1 MSCRVVRVGN
11 RLASLTAVA
20 WIAIAAVAAAAP
32 APTADAIVA
41 DYIAARGGLEK
52 IRSIQ
57 TLRQKGNAI
66 TGDGREAVVM
76 RELKRPGK
84 TRFEFT
90 VQGITAVFVANGGQG
105 WQVSPFEG
113 DMEAKPLPD
122 EAVADAVEQA
132 DIEGPLVD
140 WKAKGHQVELAG
152 REMVGGRDAYKL
164 KVTLKS
170 GGARYDYID
179 VKTHY
184 LVRTDTTRQFRGRPV
199 QVETTFADHRKAK
212 GVLFPRVIE
221 VAAVGRPQKLK
232 VVVSSIEVNPQLS
245 DARFEKSK

>member
-1 MSCRVVRVGN
+1 MST
-11 RLASLTAVA
+11 RLASLTAA
-20 WIAIAAVAAAAP
+20 ALLAITTALAAAG

-41 DYIAARGGLEK
+41 DYVAARGGLAK
-52 IRSIQ
+52 IRSVQ

-66 TGDGREAVVM
+66 ADGGRQALVM

-90 VQGITAVFVANGGQG
+90 SQGITAVFVSNGDQG
-105 WQVSPFEG
+105 WKVSPFEG
-113 DMEAKPLPD
+113 DLTVKPLPP
-122 EAVADAVEQA
+122 EAIADAVEQA

-152 REMVGGRDAYKL
+152 HETIGGRDTYKL

-170 GGARYDYID
+170 GVVRYDYID
-179 VKTHY
+179 AKTHY
-184 LVRTDTTRQFRGRPV
+184 LVRTDTTRQARGRPV
-199 QVETTFADHRKAK
+199 QVQTTFGDHKKFK
-212 GVLFPRVIE
+212 GVLFPRVVE

-232 VVVSSIEVNPQLS
+232 VVVSSVEVNPPID
-245 DARFEKSK
+245 DARFETSK